1 MRYVSTRSDKYT
13 ASASEAILAGIA
25 PDGGLFVPESFPQ
38 PDFAGWCDYSYQE
51 VAVHLFSLFLT
62 DFSPAAIRQVAAA
75 SYSTNFDSPQIT
87 PIHWLDEKTGV
98 LELWHGPTLAFK
110 DLALQCLP
118 QLFEEAK
125 KIQAIR
131 ERFLILTATSGD
143 TGKAAMSGFSG
154 KKDALVAVFYPHGGG
169 STFQERQMLSSRS
182 ANVRAFAVEGNFD
195 DCQRSVKA
203 LMQAEDFRARMS
215 RQSIRLTSA
224 NSINVG
230 RLIAQM
236 VYYIYA
242 YLQSCEKYGDPL
254 SFVVPSGNVGN
265 ILAARY
271 CKEMGL
277 PVGRIH
283 LAANSNKVLYDFLS
297 TGSYDAN
304 RKLLKT
310 TSPSMDIL
318 IASNMERYL
327 HLLTEDNSYISDL
340 MESLKNYGSFS
351 FDPELFDLESSWVT
365 EEQVLARIKKTYA
378 DYGYLLD
385 PHSAVAA
392 DALFNAEMPGR
403 RLVVSTASP
412 YKFAE
417 TVLTALGQDLPPD
430 DRGQILQLQQ
440 LLGTGLPPAIE
451 DLWSLQPRER
461 QCLLPEEMEAAID
474 QLIGANYEE
483 A

>member
-1 MRYVSTRSDKYT
+1 MRYVSTRSDKYSV
-13 ASASEAILAGIA
+13 SASEAILAGIA
-25 PDGGLFVPESFPQ
+25 PDGGLFVPESFPR
-38 PDFAGWCDYSYQE
+38 PDFESWQDYTYQE
-51 VAVHLFSLFLT
+51 VAVNLLSLFLT
-62 DFSPAAIRQVAAA
+62 DFSPEAIRQLVGK
-75 SYSTNFDSPQIT
+75 SYSSNFDSPQIT
-87 PIHWLDEKTGV
+87 PIHWLDEQTGV
-98 LELWHGPTLAFK
+98 LEMWHGPTLAFK

-154 KKDALVAVFYPHGGG
+154 KKDALVAVFYPHGGI
-169 STFQERQMLSSRS
+169 SPFQERQMLSNTSP
-182 ANVRAFAVEGNFD
+182 NVRAFAVEGNFD

-203 LMQAEDFRARMS
+203 LMQEENFRERML

-242 YLQSCEKYGDPL
+242 YLQSCEKYGDPI

-271 CKEMGL
+271 CREMGL
-277 PVGRIH
+277 PVDRIH
-283 LAANSNKVLYDFLS
+283 LAVNSNKVLHDFLS
-297 TGSYDAN
+297 TGIYDAN
-304 RKLLKT
+304 RELLQT

-318 IASNMERYL
+318 VASNMERYL
-327 HLLTEDNSYISDL
+327 YLLTGDDSYIRDL
-340 MESLKNYGSFS
+340 MAALKRDGCFS
-351 FDPELFDLESSWVT
+351 FDAKLFDLGSSWVT
-365 EEQVLARIKKTYA
+365 EEQVLACIEKVYT

-392 DALFNAEMPGR
+392 HALFNSEMSGR

-412 YKFAE
+412 YKFAK

-430 DRGQILQLQQ
+430 DRGQILKLKQLI
-440 LLGTGLPPAIE
+440 GADLPQAIE
-451 DLWSLQPRER
+451 ELWSLQPQKR
-461 QCLLPEEMEAAID
+461 QCLVPEEMEAAID
-474 QLIGANYEE
+474 QLIGANYEKD
-483 A
+483 

>member
-1 MRYVSTRSDKYT
+1 MRYFSTRSDKYT

-38 PDFAGWCDYSYQE
+38 PDFACWRDYTYQE
-51 VAVHLFSLFLT
+51 VAVDLFSLFLT
-62 DFSPAAIRQVAAA
+62 DFSPEAIKQIVEE

-87 PIHWLDEKTGV
+87 PIHWLDEDTGV
-98 LELWHGPTLAFK
+98 LEMWHGPTLAFK

-125 KIQAIR
+125 KIQEIK

-143 TGKAAMSGFSG
+143 TGKAAMAGFSG
-154 KKDALVAVFYPHGGG
+154 KKDALVAVFYPHGGV
-169 STFQERQMLSSRS
+169 SSFQERQMLSNRGD
-182 ANVRAFAVEGNFD
+182 NVRAFAVEGNFD

-203 LMQAEDFRARMS
+203 LMQDEDFRERMS

-230 RLIAQM
+230 RLIPQM

-242 YLQSCEKYGDPL
+242 YLQSCKEYGDPV

-271 CKEMGL
+271 CREMGL
-277 PVGRIH
+277 PVGKIH
-283 LAANSNKVLYDFLS
+283 LAANSNKVLHDFLS
-297 TGSYDAN
+297 TGIYDAN
-304 RKLLKT
+304 RELLKT

-327 HLLTEDNSYISDL
+327 HLLTGNYSYINEL
-340 MESLKNYGSFS
+340 MGALKRGGSFS
-351 FDPELFDLESSWVT
+351 FDAGLFDLESSWVN
-365 EEQVLARIKKTYA
+365 EDQVLAGIEKVYT

-392 DALFNAEMPGR
+392 HALFTSEMSGR
-403 RLVVSTASP
+403 RLIVSTASP

-430 DRGQILQLQQ
+430 DRGQILRLQQ
-440 LLGTGLPPAIE
+440 LIGTDLPQTIE
-451 DLWSLQPRER
+451 ELWSLQPQER
-461 QCLLPEEMEAAID
+461 ICLLPEEMEAAID
-474 QLIGANYEE
+474 KLIGANYE
-483 A
+483 